1 MNLSNITLKSDR
13 IILRAISLNDIDEI
27 FESFTS
33 EVTTYMYPAPA
44 KERSETEAFVKFGIK
59 NLEEGTDLQMVICDA
74 DTGAFYGCCGLHNI
88 GSSTPELGI
97 WLRVEAH
104 GKKVGREAIDLLV
117 KWGRA
122 NIQFEHFKYP
132 VDRRNIASRKIP
144 ESYQAILVK
153 EEVYNNQAGDT
164 LEIIEYWFR

>member
-1 MNLSNITLKSDR
+1 MNLSNITLKTDR
-13 IILRAISLNDIDEI
+13 IILRGISLSDIDDI
-27 FESFTS
+27 FVSFTS

-44 KERSETEAFVKFGIK
+44 KERSETEVFVKSGIK
-59 NLEEGTDLQMVICDA
+59 QLSEGTDLQMVICDA
-74 DTGAFYGCCGLHNI
+74 TTGEFYGCCGLHNI
-88 GSSTPELGI
+88 GSSMPELGI

-122 NIQFEHFKYP
+122 NIHYEHFKYP

-144 ESYQAILVK
+144 ESYQATLVK
-153 EEVYNNQAGDT
+153 EEVYNNQAGNA
-164 LEIIEYWFR
+164 LEIIEYVFK